1 MPTETSDPSESVIAT
16 PEPEML
22 PVNRSLRWYQLIVF
36 LMPTMVA
43 ACGAALIAIV
53 QRLPWVARYQIDG
66 DWIALA
72 YFIALGLTTFA
83 LGYIHAR
90 IYDASHPSTTPKRR
104 GALWWHA
111 IHFFIVQVFVLPLA
125 ITILAFFLAALL

>member
-1 MPTETSDPSESVIAT
+1 
-16 PEPEML
+16 
-22 PVNRSLRWYQLIVF
+22 
-36 LMPTMVA
+36 MPTMVA
-43 ACGAALIAIV
+43 ACGAGLIAII
-53 QRLPWVARYQIDG
+53 QRLPWIARYQIDG

-72 YFIALGLTTFA
+72 YFIALGLTTLA

-90 IYDASHPSTTPKRR
+90 IYDAAHPSTTPKRR
-104 GALWWHA
+104 GALWWHT